1 MSTRIAPELFV
12 RRGSAAV
19 EFYAAAFG
27 AVVDHRVGDG
37 DDIVAQLSV
46 GEATF
51 WVHAESPA
59 LGNAS
64 PESLGGCTVRTLL
77 IVDDPD
83 SVFARALAAGAEE
96 ISAVDD
102 EHGWRVGRLRDPFG
116 HQWEIGRPL
125 GAWPPDH

>member
-1 MSTRIAPELFV
+1 MPARIAPELFV
-12 RRGSAAV
+12 RRAGAAV
-19 EFYAAAFG
+19 EFYGEAFG
-27 AVVDHRVGDG
+27 AVVDHRVGSD

-46 GEATF
+46 GDATF

-83 SVFARALAAGAEE
+83 ALFARALAAGAEE
-96 ISAVDD
+96 ISPVGD

-116 HQWEIGRPL
+116 HNWEIGKPL
-125 GAWPPDH
+125 GPWPPDH

>member
-1 MSTRIAPELFV
+1 MPVGIAPELFV
-12 RRGSAAV
+12 RRAGAALD
-19 EFYAAAFG
+19 FYAEAFG
-27 AVVDHRVGDG
+27 AAVDHRVGDG

-59 LGNAS
+59 LDNAS

-77 IVDDPD
+77 VVDDPGAL
-83 SVFARALAAGAEE
+83 FARAVAAGAEE
-96 ISAVDD
+96 LSPVGD

-116 HQWEIGRPL
+116 HNWEIGRPL
-125 GAWPPDH
+125 VTWPPDG